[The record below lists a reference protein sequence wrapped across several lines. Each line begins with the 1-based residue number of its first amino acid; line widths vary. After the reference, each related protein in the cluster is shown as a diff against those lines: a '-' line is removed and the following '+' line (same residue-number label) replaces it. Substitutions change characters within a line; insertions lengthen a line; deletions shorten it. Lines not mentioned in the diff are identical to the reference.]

1 MFALNLFIK
10 FCYSLFPLYFFFLQ
24 VYELLFCVL
33 VFSCIGAYGLV
44 DGFCRPGG
52 GGGEGWCYPA
62 SYPKLVYTPGY
73 SCSSLE
79 HLIIVISML
88 RDFLSHY
95 EGELRGGERV

>member
-1 MFALNLFIK
+1 M
-10 FCYSLFPLYFFFLQ
+10 
-24 VYELLFCVL
+24 L
-33 VFSCIGAYGLV
+33 VFFCIGAYGLV

-52 GGGEGWCYPA
+52 GGGGEGWCYRA

-88 RDFLSHY
+88 CDFLSHY
-95 EGELRGGERV
+95 EGELRGGGGMDVKLKFIIFNVILYVFDVVFL